1 MHAAA
6 SIAPFPGGINI
17 GGEAAR
23 RTTPS
28 PESTRLATLPTRN
41 FKPLR
46 SLRRRIAEGH
56 PVKVIGLEKIIEP
69 IETAIVGPPSVSSA
83 AC

>member
-23 RTTPS
+23 RTTQS

-46 SLRRRIAEGH
+46 SLGNEL
-56 PVKVIGLEKIIEP
+56 PKYP
-69 IETAIVGPPSVSSA
+69 
-83 AC
+83 